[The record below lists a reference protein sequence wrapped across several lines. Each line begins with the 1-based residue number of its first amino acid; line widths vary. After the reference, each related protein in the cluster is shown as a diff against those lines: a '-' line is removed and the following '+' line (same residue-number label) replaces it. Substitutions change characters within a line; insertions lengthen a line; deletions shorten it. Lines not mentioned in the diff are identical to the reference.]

1 MNQLAMT
8 GDDWRSDRE
17 VKNEARAKA
26 TLKKTSIVCA
36 DKLEAAIDAVRAQM
50 QAHYAVH
57 GGIKNIGIDGRQR
70 LIEDMA
76 EFASFLQ
83 GVYDK

>member
-8 GDDWRSDRE
+8 GDDWLSDRDR
-17 VKNEARAKA
+17 KQEARAKA

-36 DKLEAAIDAVRAQM
+36 DRLDAAVEAVQAQM
-50 QAHYAVH
+50 RAHYAAH
-57 GGIKNIGIDGRQR
+57 GEIKNIGIDGRQR

-76 EFASFLQ
+76 EFASFLR
-83 GVYDK
+83 GLYE